1 MTDDCDENVNM
12 SLILLDIVILGTPS
26 YPKGPHKGDLWPIK
40 CTSNTPHVG
49 RGGERATIQTHH
61 THLLN
66 HLRQR
71 CVCVCVQVNAFVTWP
86 MIQLVSLAKYKL
98 SVDLLGVSFNIT
110 LFLEN
115 RMYV

>member
-49 RGGERATIQTHH
+49 RGEGDDTNAPH
-61 THLLN
+61 TSFKSFAST
-66 HLRQR
+66 
-71 CVCVCVQVNAFVTWP
+71 VCVCVRAGYCVCYAADDSAGFF
-86 MIQLVSLAKYKL
+86 
-98 SVDLLGVSFNIT
+98 G
-110 LFLEN
+110 
-115 RMYV
+115 